1 MPFGRVRKSSA
12 ALAMVGFAALCL
24 APVAAPAQEPMA
36 LDKFSAAGQG
46 PLGIAAGSDG
56 NLYVSVAGS
65 TAVAG
70 ITTGSPEFAQV
81 TPGGRVTFFG
91 ATQVTGLQPTALTAA
106 SDGNVWF
113 IDIGNKAIGRILVGG
128 LIIDEVIKFPSLTLS
143 NITSGP
149 NNNIWFTESTGTMVG
164 TVTTAGASTLFT
176 EGIDPTAGIQRITG
190 GPDGNVWFTEAG
202 LNRVASITPQGR
214 IMEFGSG
221 ISPSAG
227 LFDIKTGPDGNLWF
241 TESTTGFIGRITP
254 SGVITEFRNT
264 GLNPANGPFVLTSGP
279 DGNLWFGEQTI
290 ATDSG
295 SGAAQGH
302 NRIGKI
308 TTNGI
313 VTEFL
318 ADVPGLAFPDG
329 VAAITTGPNNTVWF
343 VQTVTS
349 LIAELTLDPP
359 SALTAS
365 LLPGGRT
372 VAPGAPATV
381 FASMINGGA
390 VTLDNCQVSLPDN
403 APLGLTISYQQ
414 TNPATN
420 VPVGPNNTPFSLA
433 PGGVETLL
441 LTFQS
446 ATPLFAPGLKLNFNC
461 SGTSTPAMEGLT
473 TVDLYFSADAVP
485 DDIVIAASTTPG
497 IVEAPINGSSAFGV
511 AMINDGGSS
520 LNGTPTQVSVDTG
533 LAILPVTAAIC
544 QTNPATGACLQ
555 TPEQTQFVTLP
566 AGSTATFSV
575 FVNATAGVPLN
586 PIDSRVYVR
595 FIEFDETQGILVS
608 RGSANIAVQTTN

>member
-1 MPFGRVRKSSA
+1 MRLGRVRELYA
-12 ALAMVGFAALCL
+12 ALAIAGFAALCL
-24 APVAAPAQEPMA
+24 APVAVQAQEPMA

-46 PLGIAAGSDG
+46 PLSIAAGSDG
-56 NLYVSVAGS
+56 NLYASVAGG
-65 TAVAG
+65 TAIPG
-70 ITTGSPEFAQV
+70 ITTGAPQFAQI
-81 TPGGRVTFFG
+81 TPSGRVTFFG
-91 ATQVTGLQPTALTAA
+91 GTHVPAIQPTALTSA
-106 SDGNVWF
+106 SDGNIWF
-113 IDIGNKAIGRILVGG
+113 IDSASQSIGRILVGG

-149 NNNIWFTESTGTMVG
+149 DNNIWFTESTGTMIG
-164 TVTTAGASTLFT
+164 TVSTAGGSTLFAK
-176 EGIDPTAGIQRITG
+176 GIDPTAGIQRITG

-202 LNRVASITPQGR
+202 LNRIASITPQGR
-214 IMEFGSG
+214 IMEFGTG

-254 SGVITEFRNT
+254 AGVVTEFRNT
-264 GLNPANGPFVLTSGP
+264 GLDPANGPFVLASGP

-290 ATDSG
+290 ATASG
-295 SGAAQGH
+295 TGAAQGH
-302 NRIGKI
+302 NRMGKI
-308 TTNGI
+308 TTGGI

-318 ADVPGLAFPDG
+318 ADIPGLAFPDG

-343 VQTVTS
+343 TQTVTS
-349 LIAELTLDPP
+349 LFGKLTLDPP
-359 SALTAS
+359 SALAAS

-390 VTLDNCQVSLPDN
+390 TTLDNCQVSLPAD
-403 APLGLTISYQQ
+403 APLGLNISYQQ

-420 VPVGPNNTPFSLA
+420 VPFGTKNTPFSLA
-433 PGGVETLL
+433 PNAVETLL

-446 ATPLFAPGLKLNFNC
+446 ATPLFAPGLQLSFNC
-461 SGTSTPAMEGLT
+461 SGATTASIEGVT

-485 DDIVIAASTTPG
+485 DDIVIPASATPG
-497 IVEAPINGSSAFGV
+497 IVNVPVNGTGAFGV

-520 LNGTPTQVSVDTG
+520 LNGTPTQVSVDAG
-533 LAILPVTAAIC
+533 LAVLPVTATIC
-544 QTNPATGACLQ
+544 QTNPATGVCLQ
-555 TPEQTQFVTLP
+555 APEQTQFVTLP

-575 FVNATAGVPLN
+575 FVSATGAVPLD
-586 PIDSRVYVR
+586 PTDSRIFVR
-595 FIEFDETQGILVS
+595 FIEFDETQEILVS
-608 RGSANIAVQTTN
+608 RGSASIAVEATN